1 MPHDTDGPADERCS
15 SCSRLDPSSCPCPPD
30 DAACPDLEDV
40 LLPLATKETLAAV
53 SSVADERIRQ
63 VEKWGVQTRPDGT
76 GGDIYKQAAEVS
88 KAHTDAAAA
97 DGSLTWVDILM
108 EEIFEALAEDD
119 PVRLRE
125 ELIQVAA
132 VAVSWS
138 EDIDRKAAS

>member
-15 SCSRLDPSSCPCPPD
+15 SCSRLDPASCPCPPD
-30 DAACPDLEDV
+30 DGYATPETEVVLE
-40 LLPLATKETLAAV
+40 E
-53 SSVADERIRQ
+53 VADERIRQ

-108 EEIFEALAEDD
+108 EEVFEALAEDD

-138 EDIDRKAAS
+138 EDIERKAAS